1 VAEHEGLS
9 FKERDAMTHLNEFK
23 GAICAA
29 CDSPLDT
36 HGYCTNDACGFA
48 CYHQDEPGGWLA
60 NEERGKARLSE
71 SRPPSLQQGM
81 FRSRGSKPSPGCRRE
96 RNPSQRRN
104 GMSSVIE
111 ITSAEFE
118 EKVLRSPIP
127 VMVDFYSVACHRC
140 RLLAPTL
147 AEVADELKGQVTV
160 YAVDAQEYA
169 DLAQRLRITAV
180 PTVSIFKKGNEV
192 ARLVGLHNRKRLLE
206 AVEGTP

>member
-1 VAEHEGLS
+1 
-9 FKERDAMTHLNEFK
+9 MTNLNEFK

-36 HGYCTNDACGFA
+36 HGYCTNDACAFA
-48 CYHQDEPGGWLA
+48 SYQQDEPGGWLA
-60 NEERGKARLSE
+60 NEEQEEARLRDRLHLLRADRLHCNRGCSGRE
-71 SRPPSLQQGM
+71 SRGRRPAAD
-81 FRSRGSKPSPGCRRE
+81 RE

-140 RLLAPTL
+140 RLLVPTL
-147 AEVADELKGQVTV
+147 AEVADELNGQVAV
-160 YAVDAQEYA
+160 YSVDAQEYG
-169 DLAQRLRITAV
+169 DLAQRFRITAV
-180 PTVSIFKKGNEV
+180 PTVSVFKQGYEV
-192 ARLVGLHNRKRLLE
+192 ARLVGLQSRARLLE